1 MWNFSANILI
11 FVIFNPLIPEKKLL
25 GLYFAGALSW
35 PLNGTF
41 VAESGSAEERGFSS
55 FATKCLEKHNAYR
68 NLHKNTP
75 KMTLDQTLQDG
86 AQVNS
91 HAVGM
96 TFELT
101 PFCSRNG
108 RIIWNLLVNSNIHL
122 QVSGQVRNGYKLSYI
137 FRLDFLKNRVIFFE
151 PKLGRKSR
159 LPSGLSRGGLCRRI
173 REWNVVQ
180 WNSVLWLE
188 NRNPNQRFFTTLRNF
203 ICIKTFAENNRFHFE
218 ATKNKRLDILLNLSG
233 MIL

>member
-1 MWNFSANILI
+1 M
-11 FVIFNPLIPEKKLL
+11 

-55 FATKCLEKHNAYR
+55 FATKCLQKHNAYR

-101 PFCSRNG
+101 PFYSRNG

-122 QVSGQVRNGYKLSYI
+122 QVNGQVRNGYNLSYI
-137 FRLDFLKNRVIFFE
+137 FRFDLKKNNIFWAEIRAKIWLTFGAI
-151 PKLGRKSR
+151 P
-159 LPSGLSRGGLCRRI
+159 RGTL
-173 REWNVVQ
+173 
-180 WNSVLWLE
+180 LE
-188 NRNPNQRFFTTLRNF
+188 NSRVKCGTMKFSTMTGKPGPKPKVFW
-203 ICIKTFAENNRFHFE
+203 
-218 ATKNKRLDILLNLSG
+218 RL
-233 MIL
+233 